1 MKLKALVMFVEKMV
15 VISSLSRANFQSSM
29 TLNSVVSVLF
39 CFLYAVK
46 HGRGLLPNECV
57 ACLLRSFQILCQPH

>member
-46 HGRGLLPNECV
+46 QDVVC
-57 ACLLRSFQILCQPH
+57 CQMNA